1 MNKVEKSF
9 YVVSMLL
16 MAACHQPATAP
27 AIPSDAGVE
36 EKVEQVLARMTL
48 EEKIGQMTQLSVDVL
63 GKFENDD
70 FVLDD
75 AKLQEAIGQYKVGS
89 ILNKSGSG
97 GAELCQMAGDNR
109 QDSNFIHEGDWYS
122 LYLWLG
128 PKPWNNVYAGGYIV
142 PAEYQSSCFV

>member
-1 MNKVEKSF
+1 MNKVKKSV
-9 YVVSMLL
+9 YVASMVL
-16 MAACHQPATAP
+16 MASCHQPATAP

-48 EEKIGQMTQLSVDVL
+48 EEKIGQMTQLSIDVL

-89 ILNKSGSG
+89 ILNSP
-97 GAELCQMAGDNR
+97 
-109 QDSNFIHEGDWYS
+109 
-122 LYLWLG
+122 G
-128 PKPWNNVYAGGYIV
+128 PVAQNCAKWQEIIGKIV
-142 PAEYQSSCFV
+142 SIRLVQS